1 MTTGPPATSTLRQVV
16 GRAHLLLL
24 DFDGPICSVFADMP
38 AAAVADQLRDRL
50 TAAGIALPAEVR
62 SIPDPLEVFRVVAA
76 RGRDAG
82 ERAQRD
88 LTELEMQAVA
98 TAQPA
103 DGAAELITT
112 ARQSGRGVTIVSNNS
127 GQAVTAYLDAH
138 GLARSVGAVIGR
150 DDPDPAHM
158 KPSPY
163 QVRKALQVNDAAAA
177 DCVLI
182 GDSVSDVTA
191 AHVAHVA
198 VIGYANKP
206 DKAGRLSQ
214 AGANVVVTRLA
225 DITSALSAATVK
237 A

>member
-1 MTTGPPATSTLRQVV
+1 MTTPPSDISTLQLIVN
-16 GRAHLLLL
+16 RAHHLLL
-24 DFDGPICSVFADMP
+24 DFDGPISSIFADMS
-38 AAAVADQLRDRL
+38 ASAVADQLRGRL
-50 TAAGIALPAEVR
+50 TAAGIALPAGVR

-76 RGRDAG
+76 RSRDAG

-98 TAQPA
+98 TAQPT

-177 DCVLI
+177 GCVLI
-182 GDSVSDVTA
+182 GDSLSDVTA
-191 AHVAHVA
+191 AHSAGVA

-206 DKAGRLSQ
+206 GKTGRLSQ
-214 AGANVVVTRLA
+214 AGANVVVTRLD
-225 DITSALSAATVK
+225 DITSALSTATVK